1 MAGLTMLPA
10 LVAAAALAAMA
21 AALPA
26 AAQWGAPGRAAPA
39 ALGDG
44 PPTVTAIRAVPART
58 TLTADDLILSP
69 APPGAGLRDP
79 AEAIG
84 METRVTLAPGRPI
97 RAADLN
103 APALVERNE
112 LVRLSF
118 ERGGLSIA
126 AEGRALDRGALG
138 DRVRAMNL
146 GSRQTVTGRVAGPG
160 LVEVSP

>member
-1 MAGLTMLPA
+1 MARLTAQAPHVA
-10 LVAAAALAAMA
+10 LVFALA

-26 AAQWGAPGRAAPA
+26 AAQWGAPGRVASTAS
-39 ALGDG
+39 GDG
-44 PPTVTAIRAVPART
+44 PPTVVAVRAVPART
-58 TLTADDLILSP
+58 LLTADDLTLAP
-69 APPGAGLRDP
+69 APAGAGLGDP
-79 AEAIG
+79 AAAIG

-97 RAADLN
+97 RAADLT
-103 APALVERNE
+103 APAMIERNA

-126 AEGRALDRGALG
+126 TEGRALDRGALG